1 MFTISDEV
9 MEHIQRVFDSI
20 QEKAYVHLED
30 ISQLQ
35 EYFPRII
42 EYILKARFEDAKD
55 IYGLQA
61 IASQEF
67 VALFVSFVMSE
78 RISILAADVATM
90 NKIAANIQA
99 SRGKVLMY
107 LEDLETKISDF
118 KMWLQDKVDDG
129 TENYDKDE
137 AFKEALEQLNKTL
150 GGEDASS
157 LDSCNYNIG
166 VRDNSRP

>member
-1 MFTISDEV
+1 MRLNEALSSAKDMFTIPDEV
-9 MEHIQRVFDSI
+9 MGNIQKAFDSI
-20 QEKAYVHLED
+20 QEKAYVHMED

-35 EYFPRII
+35 EYFPRLV

-78 RISILAADVATM
+78 RISTLTTDVATM

-129 TENYDKDE
+129 AENYDKDE

-150 GGEDASS
+150 GGEDARS
-157 LDSCNYNIG
+157 LDN
-166 VRDNSRP
+166 

>member
-1 MFTISDEV
+1 MNLNEALSSAKDMFTIPDEV
-9 MEHIQRVFDSI
+9 MGNIQKAFDSI

-30 ISQLQ
+30 IIQLQ

-78 RISILAADVATM
+78 RISILTTDIATI
-90 NKIAANIQA
+90 NKIAANLQLSRHKVIQ
-99 SRGKVLMY
+99 Y
-107 LEDLETKISDF
+107 LEELEIKISNF
-118 KMWLQDKVDDG
+118 KMWLQDIVDNG
-129 TENYDKDE
+129 TENYDRDE
-137 AFKEALEQLNKTL
+137 AFNEALEQLNKTL
-150 GGEDASS
+150 GGEDARS
-157 LDSCNYNIG
+157 LDN
-166 VRDNSRP
+166 

>member
-1 MFTISDEV
+1 MNLNEALKIAKDMFTIPDEV
-9 MEHIQRVFDSI
+9 MGNIQKAVDSI
-20 QEKAYVHLED
+20 QEKAYVRMED

-55 IYGLQA
+55 IYGLQS

-78 RISILAADVATM
+78 RISTLTTDVATM
-90 NKIAANIQA
+90 NKIAANLQS

-107 LEDLETKISDF
+107 LEDLETRISDF

-150 GGEDASS
+150 GGEDARN
-157 LDSCNYNIG
+157 LDN
-166 VRDNSRP
+166 

>member
-1 MFTISDEV
+1 MFTIPDEV
-9 MEHIQRVFDSI
+9 MGNIQKAFDSI
-20 QEKAYVHLED
+20 QEKAYVRMED
-30 ISQLQ
+30 IIQLQ

-55 IYGLQA
+55 IYGLQS

-78 RISILAADVATM
+78 RISILTADVATM
-90 NKIAANIQA
+90 NKIAANLQS

-107 LEDLETKISDF
+107 LEDLETRISDF

-129 TENYDKDE
+129 AENYDKDE

-150 GGEDASS
+150 GGEYARS
-157 LDSCNYNIG
+157 LDN
-166 VRDNSRP
+166 

>member
-1 MFTISDEV
+1 MNLNEALSSAKDMFTIPDEV
-9 MEHIQRVFDSI
+9 MGNIQKAFDSI
-20 QEKAYVHLED
+20 QEKAYVHMED

-78 RISILAADVATM
+78 RISTLTTDVATM
-90 NKIAANIQA
+90 NKIAANLQS

-129 TENYDKDE
+129 AENYDKDE

-150 GGEDASS
+150 GGEDARS
-157 LDSCNYNIG
+157 LDN
-166 VRDNSRP
+166 

>member
-1 MFTISDEV
+1 MRLNEALSSAKDMFTIPDEV
-9 MEHIQRVFDSI
+9 MGNIQKAFDSI
-20 QEKAYVHLED
+20 QEKAYVRMED

-55 IYGLQA
+55 IYGLQS

-78 RISILAADVATM
+78 RISTLTTDVATM
-90 NKIAANIQA
+90 NKIAANLQS

-107 LEDLETKISDF
+107 LEDLETRISDF

-137 AFKEALEQLNKTL
+137 AFKESLDQLNKTL
-150 GGEDASS
+150 GGEDARS
-157 LDSCNYNIG
+157 LDN
-166 VRDNSRP
+166 

>member
-1 MFTISDEV
+1 MRLNEALGVAKGMVTISDEA

-20 QEKAYVHLED
+20 QEKAYVYMED

-55 IYGLQA
+55 IYGLQS

-78 RISILAADVATM
+78 RISILAAEVATM
-90 NKIAANIQA
+90 NKIAANLQS

-150 GGEDASS
+150 K
-157 LDSCNYNIG
+157 L
-166 VRDNSRP
+166 

>member
-1 MFTISDEV
+1 MRLNEALEIAKDMFTISDDV
-9 MEHIQRVFDSI
+9 MGNIQKAFDSI
-20 QEKAYVHLED
+20 QEKAYVRMED

-78 RISILAADVATM
+78 RISILTTDLATI
-90 NKIAANIQA
+90 NKIAANLQL
-99 SRGKVLMY
+99 SRGKVLMC
-107 LEDLETKISDF
+107 LEDLETRISDF

-129 TENYDKDE
+129 AENYDRDA
-137 AFKEALEQLNKTL
+137 AFKEALEQLDKTL
-150 GGEDASS
+150 GGE
-157 LDSCNYNIG
+157 G
-166 VRDNSRP
+166 

>member
-1 MFTISDEV
+1 MNLNEALSSAKDMFTIPDEV
-9 MEHIQRVFDSI
+9 MGNIQKAFDSI
-20 QEKAYVHLED
+20 QEKAYVRMED

-55 IYGLQA
+55 IYGLQS

-78 RISILAADVATM
+78 RISTLTTDVATM
-90 NKIAANIQA
+90 NKIAANLQS

-107 LEDLETKISDF
+107 LEDLESYIEAQIVECQKVIDTKKADMLTYYEADGLRQAYTDI
-118 KMWLQDKVDDG
+118 LQKIRG
-129 TENYDKDE
+129 
-137 AFKEALEQLNKTL
+137 EQ
-150 GGEDASS
+150 
-157 LDSCNYNIG
+157 
-166 VRDNSRP
+166 

>member
-1 MFTISDEV
+1 MNLNEALSSAKDMFTISDEV
-9 MEHIQRVFDSI
+9 MEHIQRVFDRI
-20 QEKAYVHLED
+20 KEKAYVHLED
-30 ISQLQ
+30 IIQLQ

-78 RISILAADVATM
+78 RISILAAEVATM

-107 LEDLETKISDF
+107 LEDLETRISDF

-150 GGEDASS
+150 GGE
-157 LDSCNYNIG
+157 
-166 VRDNSRP
+166 

>member
-1 MFTISDEV
+1 MNLNEALEASKDMFTIPDEV
-9 MEHIQRVFDSI
+9 MGNIQKAFDSI
-20 QEKAYVHLED
+20 QEKAYVRMED

-55 IYGLQA
+55 IYGLQS

-78 RISILAADVATM
+78 RISTLTTDVATM
-90 NKIAANIQA
+90 NKIAANLQS

-107 LEDLETKISDF
+107 LEDLETRISDF

-129 TENYDKDE
+129 AENYDRDA

-150 GGEDASS
+150 GGE
-157 LDSCNYNIG
+157 G
-166 VRDNSRP
+166 

>member
-1 MFTISDEV
+1 MNLNEALEAAKDMFTIPDEV
-9 MEHIQRVFDSI
+9 MGNIQKAFDSI
-20 QEKAYVHLED
+20 QEKAYVYMED

-55 IYGLQA
+55 IYGLQS

-78 RISILAADVATM
+78 RISILAAEVATM
-90 NKIAANIQA
+90 NKIAANLQA
-99 SRGKVLMY
+99 SRGKVILY

-129 TENYDKDE
+129 AENYDKDE

-150 GGEDASS
+150 GGEDARS
-157 LDSCNYNIG
+157 LDN
-166 VRDNSRP
+166 

>member
-1 MFTISDEV
+1 MNLNEALVVAKDIFTISDDV
-9 MEHIQRVFDSI
+9 MGNIQKAFDSI
-20 QEKAYVHLED
+20 QEKAYVHLEGVTE
-30 ISQLQ
+30 LQ
-35 EYFPRII
+35 EYFPRLI
-42 EYILKARFEDAKD
+42 EYILKARFENAKD

-78 RISILAADVATM
+78 RISILTTDLATI
-90 NKIAANIQA
+90 NKIAANLQS

-118 KMWLQDKVDDG
+118 KMWLQDKVDNG

-150 GGEDASS
+150 GGE
-157 LDSCNYNIG
+157 
-166 VRDNSRP
+166 

>member
-1 MFTISDEV
+1 MFTIPDEV
-9 MEHIQRVFDSI
+9 MERIQRVFDSI
-20 QEKAYVHLED
+20 QEKAYVYMED
-30 ISQLQ
+30 ITQIQ

-78 RISILAADVATM
+78 RISILTTEVATM
-90 NKIAANIQA
+90 NKIAANLQS

-107 LEDLETKISDF
+107 LEDLETRISDF

-129 TENYDKDE
+129 AENYDKDE

-150 GGEDASS
+150 GGEDARS
-157 LDSCNYNIG
+157 LDN
-166 VRDNSRP
+166 

>member
-1 MFTISDEV
+1 MNLNEALSSVKDMFTIPDEV
-9 MEHIQRVFDSI
+9 MGNIQKAFDSI
-20 QEKAYVHLED
+20 QEKAYVRMED

-78 RISILAADVATM
+78 RISILVADVATM

-107 LEDLETKISDF
+107 LEDLETRISDF

-129 TENYDKDE
+129 AENYDRDA

-150 GGEDASS
+150 GGEDARS
-157 LDSCNYNIG
+157 LDN
-166 VRDNSRP
+166 

>member
-1 MFTISDEV
+1 MNLNEALSSVKDMFTIPDEV
-9 MEHIQRVFDSI
+9 MGNIQKAFDSI

-30 ISQLQ
+30 IIQLQ

-55 IYGLQA
+55 IYGLQS

-78 RISILAADVATM
+78 RISILTADVTTM
-90 NKIAANIQA
+90 NKIAANLQS

-107 LEDLETKISDF
+107 LEDLETRISDF

-129 TENYDKDE
+129 AENYDKDA

-150 GGEDASS
+150 GGEDARS
-157 LDSCNYNIG
+157 LDN
-166 VRDNSRP
+166 

>member
-1 MFTISDEV
+1 MNLNEALSSAKDMFTIPDEV
-9 MEHIQRVFDSI
+9 MGNIQKAFDSI
-20 QEKAYVHLED
+20 QEKAYVYMED
-30 ISQLQ
+30 ITQLQ
-35 EYFPRII
+35 EYFPRLV
-42 EYILKARFEDAKD
+42 EYNILKARFEDAKD

-78 RISILAADVATM
+78 RISTLATDVATM

-107 LEDLETKISDF
+107 LEDLETRISDF

-129 TENYDKDE
+129 AENYDKDE

-150 GGEDASS
+150 GGEDARS
-157 LDSCNYNIG
+157 LDN
-166 VRDNSRP
+166 

>member
-1 MFTISDEV
+1 MNLNEALETSKDMFTIPDEV
-9 MEHIQRVFDSI
+9 MGNIQKAFDSI
-20 QEKAYVHLED
+20 QEKAYVHMED

-78 RISILAADVATM
+78 RISILTADVATI
-90 NKIAANIQA
+90 NKIAANLQLSRHKVIQ
-99 SRGKVLMY
+99 Y
-107 LEDLETKISDF
+107 LEEIEIKISDF

-129 TENYDKDE
+129 TENYYKDE

-150 GGEDASS
+150 GGE
-157 LDSCNYNIG
+157 
-166 VRDNSRP
+166 

>member
-1 MFTISDEV
+1 MFTIPDEV
-9 MEHIQRVFDSI
+9 MGNIQKAFDSI
-20 QEKAYVHLED
+20 QEKAYVHMED

-78 RISILAADVATM
+78 RISILTTDIATM
-90 NKIAANIQA
+90 NKIAANLQS
-99 SRGKVLMY
+99 SRGKVILY
-107 LEDLETKISDF
+107 LEDLETRISCF

-129 TENYDKDE
+129 VEDYDKDE
-137 AFKEALEQLNKTL
+137 AFKEALEQLDKTL
-150 GGEDASS
+150 GGEDAKS
-157 LDSCNYNIG
+157 LDNGILY
-166 VRDNSRP
+166 